1 MTPINQLP
9 QINFDLANFN
19 QLLSQYGFI
28 DFVLPFLLIFSLVF
42 MILEL
47 SNLLKVSPD
56 DTVGRKLNA
65 LFSFGFA
72 LLSIYNQNLVKW
84 LLSFIPSATIVIIG
98 FTLIVIVLAITN
110 KKIPSW
116 LSGLFA
122 LLVVGIILWLA
133 INSLSITGPSSAS
146 SSSLISLL
154 SYILNYLMQSGILAL
169 LIMFVLIFLVLMW
182 LVGGGEKKEEE
193 ENEGQITTTPTRS
206 N

>member
-1 MTPINQLP
+1 MINQLP
-9 QINFDLANFN
+9 QINFNLTNFN

-116 LSGLFA
+116 LRGFFCTPCCRNNIMVSYKFFKHSRICFIANSIFIVIYTQLPYAVRYFS
-122 LLVVGIILWLA
+122 II
-133 INSLSITGPSSAS
+133 NYVFT
-146 SSSLISLL
+146 
-154 SYILNYLMQSGILAL
+154 YILSTNVDS
-169 LIMFVLIFLVLMW
+169 W
-182 LVGGGEKKEEE
+182 WWREEGGRERGK
-193 ENEGQITTTPTRS
+193 RS
-206 N
+206 DTCCYYI

>member
-1 MTPINQLP
+1 MITISQLP
-9 QINFDLANFN
+9 QINFNLVNFN

-47 SNLLKVSPD
+47 SNLLKTGPD

-65 LFSFGFA
+65 LFSIGFA

-84 LLSFIPSATIVIIG
+84 LLSFIPSATIAIIG

-116 LSGLFA
+116 LSALFTF
-122 LLVVGIILWLA
+122 LVVGIILWLA
-133 INSLSITGPSSAS
+133 VNSLIIINPSAGS
-146 SSSLISLL
+146 SQLTSLL
-154 SYILNYLMQSGILAL
+154 SYTLNYLMQSGILAL
-169 LIMFVLIFLVLMW
+169 LIVFLLIFIVLMW
-182 LVGGGEKKEEE
+182 IAGGGEKKDERGEEKSE
-193 ENEGQITTTPTRS
+193 RPIILMSR
-206 N
+206 

>member
-1 MTPINQLP
+1 MINQLP

-56 DTVGRKLNA
+56 DDVGRKLNA

-116 LSGLFA
+116 LRGFFA

-133 INSLSITGPSSAS
+133 INSLSIAGSAS
-146 SSSLISLL
+146 SPIASLL
-154 SYILNYLMQSGILAL
+154 LFTLNYLMQSGILAL
-169 LIMFVLIFLVLMW
+169 LIMFVLIFLVIMW
-182 LVGGGEKKEEE
+182 LAGGGEKKEEE

>member
-1 MTPINQLP
+1 MINQLS
-9 QINFDLANFN
+9 QINFNLTNFN

-133 INSLSITGPSSAS
+133 INSLSIAGSAS
-146 SSSLISLL
+146 SPIASLL
-154 SYILNYLMQSGILAL
+154 LFTLNYLMQSGILAL
-169 LIMFVLIFLVLMW
+169 LIMFLLIFLVIMW
-182 LVGGGEKKEEE
+182 LAGGGEKKEEE
-193 ENEGQITTTPTRS
+193 KEERGQTPVVIISR
-206 N
+206 

>member
-1 MTPINQLP
+1 MNQLP
-9 QINFDLANFN
+9 QINFNLTNFN

-133 INSLSITGPSSAS
+133 INSLSITGSAS
-146 SSSLISLL
+146 SPVVSLL
-154 SYILNYLMQSGILAL
+154 SYTLNYLMQSGILAL
-169 LIMFVLIFLVLMW
+169 LIMFLLIFLVLMW
-182 LVGGGEKKEEE
+182 IAGGGEKKEEE
-193 ENEGQITTTPTRS
+193 KEERGQTPVVIMSR
-206 N
+206 

>member
-1 MTPINQLP
+1 MINQIP
-9 QINFDLANFN
+9 QINFNPANFN

-56 DTVGRKLNA
+56 DDVGRKLNA

-72 LLSIYNQNLVKW
+72 LLSIYNQNLVRW
-84 LLSFIPSATIVIIG
+84 LLSFIPSATIAIIG

-116 LSGLFA
+116 LRAFFLHF
-122 LLVVGIILWLA
+122 LL
-133 INSLSITGPSSAS
+133 
-146 SSSLISLL
+146 
-154 SYILNYLMQSGILAL
+154 
-169 LIMFVLIFLVLMW
+169 
-182 LVGGGEKKEEE
+182 
-193 ENEGQITTTPTRS
+193 
-206 N
+206 

>member
-1 MTPINQLP
+1 MITISQLP
-9 QINFDLANFN
+9 QINFNPVNFN

-84 LLSFIPSATIVIIG
+84 LLSFIPNATIAIIG

-110 KKIPSW
+110 KKIPPW
-116 LSGLFA
+116 LSALFTF
-122 LLVVGIILWLA
+122 LVVGIILWLA
-133 INSLSITGPSSAS
+133 INSLSITGSAQ

-154 SYILNYLMQSGILAL
+154 SYTLNYLMQSGILAL
-169 LIMFVLIFLVLMW
+169 LIMFGLIFLVMMA
-182 LVGGGEKKEEE
+182 LVGGENKKEEE
-193 ENEGQITTTPTRS
+193 GKSERSIIITSR
-206 N
+206 

>member
-1 MTPINQLP
+1 MINQLP
-9 QINFDLANFN
+9 QINFNLTNFN

-133 INSLSITGPSSAS
+133 INSLSIAGSAS
-146 SSSLISLL
+146 SPIASLL
-154 SYILNYLMQSGILAL
+154 LFTLNYLMQSGILAL
-169 LIMFVLIFLVLMW
+169 LIMFLLILLVLMW
-182 LVGGGEKKEEE
+182 IAGGGEKKEEE
-193 ENEGQITTTPTRS
+193 KEERGQTPVVIISR
-206 N
+206 

>member
-1 MTPINQLP
+1 MINQLP
-9 QINFDLANFN
+9 QINFNLTNFN

-133 INSLSITGPSSAS
+133 INSLSIAGSAS
-146 SSSLISLL
+146 SPIASLL
-154 SYILNYLMQSGILAL
+154 LFTLNYLMQSGILAL
-169 LIMFVLIFLVLMW
+169 LIMFLLIFLVIMW
-182 LVGGGEKKEEE
+182 LAGGGEKKEEE
-193 ENEGQITTTPTRS
+193 KEERGQTPVVIISR
-206 N
+206 